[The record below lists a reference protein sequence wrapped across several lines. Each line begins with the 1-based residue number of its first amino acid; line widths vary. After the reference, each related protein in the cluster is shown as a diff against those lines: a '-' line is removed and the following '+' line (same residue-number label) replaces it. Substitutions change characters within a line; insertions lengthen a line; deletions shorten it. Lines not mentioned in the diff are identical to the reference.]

1 MIYLIAP
8 RIKVAE
14 NAAHFLNL
22 PRGTWRFATEV
33 EHLRTKNPEPGDIFI
48 HVYSR
53 NYELT
58 SDDIARRDALRA
70 FLKDHHIQV
79 VSYTSP

>member
-8 RIKVAE
+8 RIKIAE

-33 EHLRTKNPEPGDIFI
+33 EHLWAKNPEPGDIFV

-53 NYELT
+53 SYTVTPE
-58 SDDIARRDALRA
+58 DIERRDALRA
-70 FLKDHHIQV
+70 FLRDHHIETV
-79 VSYTSP
+79 NYTAP